1 MRASTLRP
9 ASMSNNASYLQH
21 AETPKSGTLRNSIPS
36 PAAKQHS
43 FRKQLK
49 LQADPHQQEQHH
61 LVLIESPH
69 QPDAT
74 HERYEPRKG
83 EITLKAVKMSR
94 IVGSGGHQGGA
105 SGSSEHHHHMVQS
118 PQAAASLMLE
128 TIEPIMK
135 A

>member
-1 MRASTLRP
+1 
-9 ASMSNNASYLQH
+9 MSNNASYLQN

-69 QPDAT
+69 HPDTT
-74 HERYEPRKG
+74 HERYEHCQVPRKG

-94 IVGSGGHQGGA
+94 IVGSGGHPGGA
-105 SGSSEHHHHMVQS
+105 SGSSEHHHHHMVQS
-118 PQAAASLMLE
+118 P
-128 TIEPIMK
+128 
-135 A
+135 